1 MARRAS
7 TVGTPE
13 VLRSMAE
20 FTKLKI
26 GFALA
31 LLGTL
36 FALHPLLDRTPDLGF
51 TYLGFDLKVVHAY
64 ALTSGLLGICV
75 YLYAV
80 TLLNDHPHSWG
91 ERAGNSIYGLA
102 VMVLPI
108 YGGLFLSAVLAERV
122 AVSHLAWAA
131 PAVAVGLGSG
141 WVALSQVVA
150 WRIRRRLGERDRA
163 SKMEQ
168 LAKQEAV
175 SLQQAR
181 TLLEGDHFDLSV
193 VESWRALEARLRRAL
208 LSRRVAARADDHHK
222 VVRLAARIGIL
233 KEPTLGLVAD
243 LERHWAIAVSTDP
256 SPREAA
262 VESLGAV
269 RYILSILPVHET
281 RPTHVAAK
289 TSAKPADLIHVA

>member
-1 MARRAS
+1 
-7 TVGTPE
+7 
-13 VLRSMAE
+13 MAE

-36 FALHPLLDRTPDLGF
+36 FALHPLLDRAPDLGF
-51 TYLGFDLKVVHAY
+51 FYLGYHLKVLHAY

-102 VMVLPI
+102 IMVLPI
-108 YGGLFLSAVLAERV
+108 YGGLFLSAALAERV
-122 AVSHLAWAA
+122 SVSHVAWAA

-141 WVALSQVVA
+141 WIALSQVVA

-168 LAKQEAV
+168 LASQEAQ
-175 SLQQAR
+175 SLEQAR
-181 TLLEGDHFDLSV
+181 TLLEGEHFDLCV

-222 VVRLAARIGIL
+222 VVRLAGRIGLL
-233 KEPTLGLVAD
+233 KEPTLGLVAE
-243 LERHWAIAVSTDP
+243 LERHWTVAVGTDP
-256 SPREAA
+256 STREAA

-269 RYILSILPVHET
+269 RYILSILPVHEP
-281 RPTHVAAK
+281 RSPRDDGK
-289 TSAKPADLIHVA
+289 PPGKPAGLVQAT